1 MTARLV
7 RWIMEV
13 KFEKGSEKWQLFVDY
28 YKFIQDYGAPEN
40 SDDWWQELFAKST
53 ELCNKYGNQH
63 YIRDLVMAH
72 VSELERKAKEK
83 K

>member
-1 MTARLV
+1 
-7 RWIMEV
+7 MEV

-28 YKFIQDYGAPEN
+28 YKFIQDYGAPED
-40 SDDWWQELFAKST
+40 SDEWWQELFTAST
-53 ELCNKYGNQH
+53 QLCNKFRSGE

-72 VSELERKAKEK
+72 VNELERKAKEIK